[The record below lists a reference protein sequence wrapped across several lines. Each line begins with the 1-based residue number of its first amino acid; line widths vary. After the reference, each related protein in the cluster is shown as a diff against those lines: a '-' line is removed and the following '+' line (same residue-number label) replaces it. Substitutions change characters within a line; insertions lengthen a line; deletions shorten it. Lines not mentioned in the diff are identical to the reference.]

1 MRGCERIRSLPMSET
16 ADRYRKVTDQFLERA
31 KDIPAEAWDQPS
43 PCEGWSARDVVRH
56 LVDTSAMFA
65 GPLGADTAAFPSVDD
80 DPVRAFTAA
89 RDAILGPLGKPEMA
103 TQTTETPMG
112 PLTLEQ
118 LVSMFGIPD
127 VVVHMWD
134 VAQATG
140 IDDSLD
146 AEEVKRLYEQMLPMD
161 AMVRQIGVFGP
172 RVEVPEDADDQTKFI
187 AFTGRR
193 PIR

>member
-1 MRGCERIRSLPMSET
+1 MSEI
-16 ADRYRKVTDQFLERA
+16 ADRYRKVTDQFLHKA
-31 KDIPAEAWDQPS
+31 KDIPAEAWDAPS

-56 LVDTSAMFA
+56 LVDSSAMFA
-65 GPLGADTAAFPSVDD
+65 GRLGADVSAFPSVDD

-89 RDAILGPLGKPEMA
+89 RDAILGPLEKPELA
-103 TQTTETPMG
+103 TKPTETPMG
-112 PLTLEQ
+112 EMTLEQ

-127 VVVHMWD
+127 VVVHTWD

-140 IDDSLD
+140 IDDTLD
-146 AEEVKRLYEQMLPMD
+146 AEEVKRLYDQMLPLD
-161 AMVRQIGVFGP
+161 EMVRRGGVFGP
-172 RVEVPEDADDQTKFI
+172 RVEVGEDADDQTKFI